1 MYLRGFY
8 IQEIVSRLAWI
19 KAQVEVLDSLNL
31 YDINIHSETFFCGL
45 LNVIF
50 GYNLKNI
57 NDSEKNFPSIDTS
70 HNARG

>member
-8 IQEIVSRLAWI
+8 IQEIASRLAWI

-31 YDINIHSETFFCGL
+31 YDINIHSETFFGGL

-57 NDSEKNFPSIDTS
+57 NDSEKNFPSIDLEDRL
-70 HNARG
+70 N